1 MIVKIDKLSHEMR
14 GIAKIDNKVT
24 FVDKVIPNEVVNIRI
39 TKQKKKINEAKL
51 VSIIE
56 KSPNRIEPK
65 CKYYNRIV
73 GKGFDNLTNFQ
84 KDIIQR
90 VCCQFAEFKFENADG
105 APIRAIAM
113 ID

>member
-51 VSIIE
+51 VSIIDNGWFNIHITILI
-56 KSPNRIEPK
+56 KDVFNYFFFI
-65 CKYYNRIV
+65 YNT
-73 GKGFDNLTNFQ
+73 F
-84 KDIIQR
+84 II
-90 VCCQFAEFKFENADG
+90 
-105 APIRAIAM
+105 
-113 ID
+113 

>member
-1 MIVKIDKLSHEMR
+1 MCMIVKIDKLSHEMR

-56 KSPNRIEPK
+56 KSTNRIDLLVSSIIGFSSF
-65 CKYYNRIV
+65 CAVCYARISTSR
-73 GKGFDNLTNFQ
+73 DRTYSE
-84 KDIIQR
+84 R
-90 VCCQFAEFKFENADG
+90 
-105 APIRAIAM
+105 
-113 ID
+113 